1 MSAMESAY
9 LERDV
14 DAALS
19 LVIRFERVRKDRTR
33 FYAMRIERD
42 VQLTLDGNGPGFVL
56 FIIRGRVDGPKPTVR
71 RHLYRTLA
79 RAVEKWGE
87 LCARRRAHGYVE
99 KEQHA

>member
-1 MSAMESAY
+1 MESAF
-9 LERDV
+9 LARDV

-19 LVIRFERVRKDRTR
+19 LVIRFERERKGRTR

-42 VQLTLDGNGPGFVL
+42 AQLTLDGRGPGFVL
-56 FIIRGRVDGPKPTVR
+56 LIIRGRVNGPRPTVR
-71 RHLYRTLA
+71 RHVYRTLA

-99 KEQHA
+99 KEQQA